1 MEMRARGRADGGV
14 YKHPWYS
21 CASLAFSI
29 VLFVKTLIADR
40 VDREL
45 REKTRLPTGRY
56 RDGGMLDLKASISM
70 AGDSMNLA
78 SHKE

>member
-29 VLFVKTLIADR
+29 VFVKTLIADR

-56 RDGGMLDLKASISM
+56 RDGGMLDLKASICDAKFIQSP
-70 AGDSMNLA
+70 AID
-78 SHKE
+78 KE